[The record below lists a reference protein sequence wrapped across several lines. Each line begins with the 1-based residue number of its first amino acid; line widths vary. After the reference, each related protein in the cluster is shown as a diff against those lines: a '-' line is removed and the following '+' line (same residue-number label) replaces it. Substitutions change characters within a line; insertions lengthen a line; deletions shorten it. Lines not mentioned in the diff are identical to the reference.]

1 MATAALAAEALP
13 AAMADASLND
23 GATPP
28 PAAAA
33 ASDGAAANGA
43 AEVAEL
49 SPTSVIRPRAATMG
63 AGASPSTT
71 LQGTVAA
78 PPRGRWSL
86 MKLRFFTRRSTS
98 GQSPEADGG
107 DGRQPCADDMYMAD
121 LPEERQLQE
130 YWKQHETLDPRR
142 HASYSGATASTDAV
156 EAADGL
162 TTAGPSVPRH
172 QTLPDLARRDSPG
185 GTVGAAAAAG
195 RAAGGVGAAQWRS
208 RRLFKLEDLERLQ
221 PLGRG
226 FFSEVSLVRDRRS
239 GELYAL
245 KSIREFRDAQSRLAF
260 IQETDMLRILKHPN
274 TLQLRGFFVK
284 PDGLHMLTD
293 YIPGGTLRKLLK
305 AKDAVAISERH
316 KVHLAHDIAQGMMY
330 LHAHKVMH
338 RDLKSKNCLLDEQGR
353 VIICDFGLA
362 KFFPSS
368 RSTSTGQVGTPYWM
382 APEML
387 NSKDYGFK
395 ADVFSFG
402 IVLCEIITRLKA
414 APSDD
419 GIPRLGNYGLDVPRF
434 REIAAASVPA
444 LVDLAIECCEIKP
457 ENRPDFRTIASRLSR
472 LVAQV
477 DAGQPPLPVLRAPP
491 KAPKAAAAAAA
502 AASSTAAVADSGA
515 QR

>member
-23 GATPP
+23 GSAPP
-28 PAAAA
+28 PAVG
-33 ASDGAAANGA
+33 SSNGAAANGDASTA
-43 AEVAEL
+43 AVPSVSEV

-71 LQGTVAA
+71 PHGTVAA

-130 YWKQHETLDPRR
+130 YWKQHDTLDTRR
-142 HASYSGATASTDAV
+142 HASYSGATTSKDAV
-156 EAADGL
+156 AAVDGPVA
-162 TTAGPSVPRH
+162 AGPSVPRH
-172 QTLPDLARRDSPG
+172 QTLPDLAQRVSPG
-185 GTVGAAAAAG
+185 GTVAAAAAG
-195 RAAGGVGAAQWRS
+195 RPAGGVGAAQWRS

-305 AKDAVAISERH
+305 AKDVVEISERH

-338 RDLKSKNCLLDEQGR
+338 RDLKSKNCLLDAQGR

-434 REIAAASVPA
+434 REIAVASVPA
-444 LVDLAIECCEIKP
+444 LVELAIECCEIKP

-477 DAGQPPLPVLRAPP
+477 DAGQSPLPVLRAPP
-491 KAPKAAAAAAA
+491 KAPKAAAA
-502 AASSTAAVADSGA
+502 SSTAAAADSGA